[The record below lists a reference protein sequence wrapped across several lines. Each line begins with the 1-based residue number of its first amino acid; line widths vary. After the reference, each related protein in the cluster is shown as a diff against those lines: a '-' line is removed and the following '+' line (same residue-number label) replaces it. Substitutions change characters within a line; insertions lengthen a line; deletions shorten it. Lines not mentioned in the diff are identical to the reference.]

1 VQRTDSLNDLI
12 NFLSKVE
19 HIEDLYGENFGYV
32 LMNMKICCYD
42 LEGVDSKTLIPFFFV
57 LLYFILFFL
66 LFIKTSKIGTRLK

>member
-57 LLYFILFFL
+57 LLYFILFF
-66 LFIKTSKIGTRLK
+66 FYS